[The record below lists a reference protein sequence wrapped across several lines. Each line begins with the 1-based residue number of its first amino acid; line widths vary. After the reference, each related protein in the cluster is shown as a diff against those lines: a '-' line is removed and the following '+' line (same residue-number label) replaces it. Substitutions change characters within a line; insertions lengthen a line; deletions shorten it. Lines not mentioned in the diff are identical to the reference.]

1 MIPLEMLRSG
11 ECGRIAQVD
20 GDEQFVSR
28 LAEMGFR
35 EGVGVRMVR
44 AGSPCIVAVGDHRMT
59 FRADEL
65 ALVLVELA

>member
-1 MIPLEMLRSG
+1 MLRSG

-20 GDEQFVSR
+20 GDEQFVNR

-44 AGSPCIVAVGDHRMT
+44 VGRPCIVAVDDQRMT
-59 FRADEL
+59 FRSDEL
-65 ALVLVELA
+65 ALVLVEPT